1 MHTTHHIAHRIGSRT
16 TWLALLAAFAS
27 AAALTIAAPP
37 ASAAPIDSGSFD
49 FTDSSTF
56 DDCGYEIREDS
67 HAYGVYTTSQGTKKT
82 GGEFFRFRQRIAYE
96 GTFTNVATGAYFT
109 EEWHTNW
116 REMPATLV
124 AGSDSV
130 VTYQTKES
138 GVWDTIRD
146 SSGKVRYRSAGNLV
160 WSYVFDTGG
169 DGAPGGEFISDEFI
183 RTSGNWQTFDVD
195 FCDIADELI
204 G

>member
-1 MHTTHHIAHRIGSRT
+1 MMRT
-16 TWLALLAAFAS
+16 RRLASILAATGIATMS
-27 AAALTIAAPP
+27 LGAVPAANAAPL
-37 ASAAPIDSGSFD
+37 DSGTFD
-49 FTDSSTF
+49 FTTSESF

-67 HAYGVYTTSQGTKKT
+67 QVYGVYTTSQGTKKT
-82 GGEFFRFRQRIAYE
+82 GGQFFRFRQRIAYE
-96 GTFTNVATGAYFT
+96 GTFTNSETGAYFT

-116 REMPATLV
+116 RETPATLV

-160 WSYVFDTGG
+160 WSYVFETGG

-183 RTSGNWQTFDVD
+183 RTSGHWQTFDVD